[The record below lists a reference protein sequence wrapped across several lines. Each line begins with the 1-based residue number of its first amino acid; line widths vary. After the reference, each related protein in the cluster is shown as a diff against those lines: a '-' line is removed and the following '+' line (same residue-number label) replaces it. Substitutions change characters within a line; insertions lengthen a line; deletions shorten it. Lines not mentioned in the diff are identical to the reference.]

1 MGEMTDGHPRP
12 RRPLEAV
19 TESRERPVLPTGA
32 LRRTGRLA
40 ILPLRHA
47 GRTAAAASR
56 LSRAAGDQVA
66 ARTAEQLFAT
76 LGELKGGAAK
86 LGQAMSVFEA
96 AMPEEVAAPYRS
108 ALRRLTDAAPAMPAE
123 AARRVVAADLAAAYG
138 PGWQERLVA
147 FDDSPAAA
155 ASIGQVH
162 RGRWRDDAGRIVDVA
177 VKVQYPGVG
186 KALRSDLRQ
195 ARLLA
200 RVMARLTRLNVS
212 GLADELA
219 SRVVEELDYVR
230 EGRVQTQVAAAFT
243 RRIPEA
249 LAVARAEGVREPPGR
264 TSVTVP
270 AVYAATPRVLITG
283 WLEGASLSVLLD
295 GRTDLLPTGWR
306 ELDSGDAADLAAR
319 LLGHAIYAPAACT
332 GWMHADLHPGN
343 FLLLPGGR
351 LGMLDFGA
359 VAATP
364 GGIPGPFGQL
374 AAAVLAGD
382 EAAVVSLARQVGA
395 LAPDAEVDPQL
406 ILELLHPIAAT
417 GAADSFTYSR
427 PWLRGLMAH
436 LAEPRFAPAV
446 RKLTAPREY
455 ALVWRATLSAAGLF
469 AQLGATVPTRG
480 LHLAYSPGFRSGI
493 LPTRAAVGAA
503 ASRADALSG
512 PASTWRAASLCAA
525 RELGV
530 GRA

>member
-1 MGEMTDGHPRP
+1 MRISQPGPG
-12 RRPLEAV
+12 
-19 TESRERPVLPTGA
+19 SPVLPTGA
-32 LRRTGRLA
+32 LRRTSRLA
-40 ILPLRHA
+40 LLPLRHA

-56 LSRAAGDQVA
+56 LSKAGADQVA
-66 ARTAEQLFAT
+66 ARSAEQLFTT

-86 LGQAMSVFEA
+86 LGQALSVFEA

-108 ALRRLTDAAPAMPAE
+108 ALRRLTDAAPAMPADI
-123 AARRVVAADLAAAYG
+123 ARRIVAADLAVAYG
-138 PGWQERLVA
+138 PGWRKRLVA
-147 FDDSPAAA
+147 FDDTPAAA

-162 RGRWRDDAGRIVDVA
+162 RGRWRDDRGRVVDVA

-200 RVMARLTRLNVS
+200 RVMSRLTRLNVS

-219 SRVVEELDYVR
+219 SRIVDELDYVR
-230 EGRVQTQVAAAFT
+230 EGRVQAEVAAAFT

-249 LAVARAEGVREPPGR
+249 LAVARAAGVHEPPGR
-264 TSVTVP
+264 TGVTVP

-283 WLEGASLSVLLD
+283 WLDGVSLSTLLD
-295 GRTDLLPTGWR
+295 GRMDLLPAGWH
-306 ELDSGDAADLAAR
+306 ELDRSDAADLAAR

-364 GGIPGPFGQL
+364 GGIPAPFGQL
-374 AAAVLAGD
+374 AAAVLARD
-382 EAAVVSLARQVGA
+382 AAAVMRLARQVGA
-395 LAPDAEVDPQL
+395 LTPDAQVDPRL
-406 ILELLHPIAAT
+406 IVEVLAPIVATAA
-417 GAADSFTYSR
+417 ASSFTYSR

-436 LAEPRFAPAV
+436 FTEPRFAPAV
-446 RKLTAPREY
+446 RNLTPPPQY

-469 AQLGATVPTRG
+469 AQLGATVPTRAF
-480 LHLAYSPGFRSGI
+480 HLAYSPGFRDSIPAG
-493 LPTRAAVGAA
+493 PAAHGTPAAPHRPSASRAAVRTA
-503 ASRADALSG
+503 
-512 PASTWRAASLCAA
+512 TAA
-525 RELGV
+525 R
-530 GRA
+530 RAR

>member
-1 MGEMTDGHPRP
+1 MTDGHARP
-12 RRPLEAV
+12 QGPWGIAV
-19 TESRERPVLPTGA
+19 GTRERPVLPTGA
-32 LRRTGRLA
+32 LRRTSRLA
-40 ILPLRHA
+40 MLPLRRAGRTAAAASRLAMLPLRRA

-56 LSRAAGDQVA
+56 LSRAATDQVA

-96 AMPEEVAAPYRS
+96 ALPEEVAAPYRS

-123 AARRVVAADLAAAYG
+123 VARRVVAADLAVAYG

-147 FDDSPAAA
+147 FDDTPAAA

-162 RGRWRDDAGRIVDVA
+162 RGRWRNDEGQVVEVA

-186 KALRSDLRQ
+186 QALRSDLRQ

-219 SRVVEELDYVR
+219 GRIVEELDYVR
-230 EGRVQTQVAAAFT
+230 EGRVQTEVAAAFT
-243 RRIPEA
+243 HRLPKA
-249 LAVARAEGVREPPGR
+249 LAGARAAGVHEPPGR

-283 WLEGASLSVLLD
+283 WL
-295 GRTDLLPTGWR
+295 
-306 ELDSGDAADLAAR
+306 
-319 LLGHAIYAPAACT
+319 
-332 GWMHADLHPGN
+332 
-343 FLLLPGGR
+343 FLLLPGGW

-359 VAATP
+359 AAATP
-364 GGIPGPFGQL
+364 DGIPTPFGQL

-382 EAAVVSLARQVGA
+382 GPAAIRLARQTGA
-395 LAPDAEVDPQL
+395 LPPDAEVDPRL
-406 ILELLHPIAAT
+406 IIELLHPIVATAA
-417 GAADSFTYSR
+417 GDSFTYSR
-427 PWLRGLMAH
+427 GWLRGLMTH
-436 LAEPRFAPAV
+436 FTEPRFAPAL
-446 RKLTAPREY
+446 RNLTPPPEY

-480 LHLAYSPGFRSGI
+480 FHLAYSPGFRGGI
-493 LPTRAAVGAA
+493 CP
-503 ASRADALSG
+503 G
-512 PASTWRAASLCAA
+512 PAPAKAPPALRSALAERGINAP
-525 RELGV
+525 V
-530 GRA
+530 